1 LWKESVPDNSGNVKI
16 FSFFWKAQERMVFI
30 VVITL
35 RVMMTVRLHLGRL
48 EHLSR
53 NGFLQAG

>member
-1 LWKESVPDNSGNVKI
+1 LHYDK
-16 FSFFWKAQERMVFI
+16 SFLFFGERMVFI

-35 RVMMTVRLHLGRL
+35 RVMITVRLHLVRL